1 MADRPLE
8 TAWPEL
14 VDSTGTPGTG
24 TKIKK
29 ETFDDI
35 HDAVD
40 GAIYAPAID
49 EGPPE
54 IATEVVEG
62 RGSYPDLAARFAAVE
77 ASAAGG
83 LSTSNLHQGGLNVV
97 PNDAFA
103 IWSSEV
109 ANDPPDYFDVDS
121 GFTSLAA
128 LTAQVPSIGNSNEFY
143 GRNFVA
149 LTNPDTTTRYF
160 YVTLIA
166 PGDLSSYGSARLKN
180 TLVGAGAFL
189 YSTTPNAGIVTV
201 FDGVTNHQVGEQGA
215 TTSAWVWSGAAG
227 GSYDGG
233 ATLGAS
239 ASQLILRI
247 GVKAAATVYVASP
260 ALVFA
265 ADSLTRWP
273 GPTPFRKGQW
283 VWGISDDGQIGT
295 GVKAFFYPINPVF
308 IGEARLRWQTLVGTN
323 TYLIKKGGVTLFTL
337 TGDSG
342 AVNPAGVK
350 VGSFSVDD
358 DIEIECSV
366 TDASARGPSLQLR
379 YIEYSPPLDA
389 AFGGSVTVPV

>member
-29 ETFDDI
+29 ATFDEV
-35 HDAVD
+35 HDAVE

-77 ASAAGG
+77 AAAAGG
-83 LSTSNLHQGGLNVV
+83 LSTSNLHMGGLNVV
-97 PNDAFA
+97 PNDAFV

-109 ANDPPDYFDVDS
+109 ANDPPDYFGVDA
-121 GFTSLAA
+121 GFTSLVAM
-128 LTAQVPSIGNSNEFY
+128 TAQPSPNSNSFY

-160 YVTLIA
+160 YITLIA
-166 PGDLSSYGSARLKN
+166 AASLTSYGAAPLKN
-180 TLVGAGAFL
+180 ALVGAGAFL
-189 YSTTPNAGIVTV
+189 YSTTPNAATVTV
-201 FDGVTNHQVGEQGA
+201 FDGITNHQVGEQGA
-215 TTSAWVWSGAAG
+215 TTDAWLWSGAAG

-239 ASQLILRI
+239 SSQLVLRI

-260 ALVFA
+260 ALVFG

-273 GPTPFRKGQW
+273 GPTPARKGQW

-295 GVKAFFYPINPVF
+295 GVKASFYPINPVYIF
-308 IGEARLRWQTLVGTN
+308 EATLRWQTLVGTN
-323 TYLIKKGGVTLFTL
+323 TYLVKKDSATLFTL
-337 TGDSG
+337 TGTAG
-342 AVNPAGVK
+342 VNPAGVK
-350 VGSFSVDD
+350 VGSFGFND
-358 DIEIECSV
+358 ELKIECSV
-366 TDASARGPSLQLR
+366 TDASARGPSLQMR
-379 YIEYSPPLDA
+379 YLEYTPPLEG
-389 AFGGSVTVPV
+389 AFGGGVVVPV